1 MPLRPGSY
9 EFGPSNATLT
19 VKTGRRG
26 AAAKAGHDLM
36 LGVGVWSATL
46 EIGERSSLVLTADAS
61 SLEVREGVGG
71 LQQLTATDRVDI
83 RNAIA
88 GKVLLGRA
96 IEFRSTAITRRGDG
110 LTVRGTLTIGTRKH
124 PIEFA
129 VGRDGESL
137 SASATINQRNWGIRP
152 YSALF
157 GALKVDDHVGVAVI
171 ASLPQASDAGDR
183 VATDGPSAAPAVPSS
198 SGVGRPLIS
207 DVGRAELARIGQVM
221 FGPPYSAPSPR
232 IVTPDGSDY
241 YLHAAEVLGFMPVPS
256 SPAWAPYEDRLCE
269 ELVAVVEEAGGGWA
283 WAGALVVASDMH
295 LSSRNPSYL
304 SVLDRAL
311 AFVRD
316 AGVPYELIPR
326 FAFDRWV
333 ESRVAA
339 GKPAGPDAWKA
350 AEPAAPPPAHEQPI
364 VTAAPPADADVA
376 IVRGDELAREQDID
390 GAQAAFARAEALG
403 DVRGSLRLAALFEDH
418 RSDPKAAEAAWRRAD
433 DAGHVNGA
441 GNLGRVLKERGDMR
455 GAEAAMRRAAD
466 RGSHRAGIEYAGMVS
481 LRPDATPA
489 EVADAALVLCRADD
503 YHLWHDD
510 GMLASAMFVF
520 SGLEERCDPAAIE
533 AGVRRADA
541 EGSAVGAWHLGFL
554 LRQRGQAGEALAAF
568 RRAAERGEPEGWPRA
583 AETLLALGDSAGAEA
598 AARHGEQLVTS
609 PPRGATPA
617 WRLKLAAAGASTI
630 LGMILDARG
639 DLDGGVE
646 AYRRADAGGDG
657 TGSFNLGIELCNR
670 GDLDGAEAA
679 LERAVERG
687 ADRSEAAL
695 ADVRR
700 RIASR

>member
-1 MPLRPGSY
+1 VRLPPGNY
-9 EFGPSNATLT
+9 AFGPSNATLT
-19 VKTGRRG
+19 VTTGRRG
-26 AAAKAGHDLM
+26 AASTLGHDLI
-36 LGVGVWSATL
+36 LDVGAWSATL
-46 EIGERSSLVLTADAS
+46 EIGERSSLVLTADGS
-61 SLEVREGVGG
+61 SLHVREGVGG
-71 LQQLTATDRVDI
+71 LRTLSAKDKADI
-83 RNAIA
+83 RSAIA
-88 GKVLLGRA
+88 GDVLPGTA
-96 IEFRSTAITRRGDG
+96 IEFRSTAMTRRGDE
-110 LTVRGTLTIGTRKH
+110 LAVRGNLAIATRKH
-124 PIEFA
+124 PIEF
-129 VGRDGESL
+129 VVSRDGDSL
-137 SASATINQRNWGIRP
+137 SAFTTINQRNWGIKP

-157 GALKVDDHVGVAVI
+157 GALRVDDHVGVRVN
-171 ASLPQASDAGDR
+171 ASLLPAADTRDPG
-183 VATDGPSAAPAVPSS
+183 ATDGPGADVAAVAP
-198 SGVGRPLIS
+198 PLIS
-207 DVGRAELARIGQVM
+207 EVGRAELARIGQVM
-221 FGPPYSAPSPR
+221 FGPPYSAASAR

-256 SPAWAPYEDRLCE
+256 SPEWTPFEDRLCE
-269 ELVAVVEEAGGGWA
+269 ELVAAVEEAGGGWA

-304 SVLDRAL
+304 SVLDRAI
-311 AFVRD
+311 AFVRG

-326 FAFDRWV
+326 FAFDRWA
-333 ESRVAA
+333 ETCVAA
-339 GKPAGPDAWKA
+339 GKPAGPDAWKG
-350 AEPAAPPPAHEQPI
+350 AEPASSPPAYEQP
-364 VTAAPPADADVA
+364 TAPAAPTADVEIA
-376 IVRGDELAREQDID
+376 RGDELARELDID
-390 GAQAAFARAEALG
+390 GALAAFERAEALG
-403 DVRGSLRLAALFEDH
+403 DVRGSLRVAALMEDH
-418 RSDPKAAEAAWRRAD
+418 RADPASAEAAWRRAD

-455 GAEAAMRRAAD
+455 GAEAAFRRAAD

-481 LRPDATPA
+481 LRPDARPA

-503 YHLWHDD
+503 CNLWHDD
-510 GMLASAMFVF
+510 GMLMGAAFVF
-520 SGLEERCDPAAIE
+520 SGLEDRCDPAAIE

-554 LRQRGQAGEALAAF
+554 LRRRGQAGEALAAF

-583 AETLLALGDSAGAEA
+583 AETLLALGDSTGAEA

-609 PPRGATPA
+609 PPRGGIPA

-639 DLDGGVE
+639 DLDGGLE

-670 GDLDGAEAA
+670 GDLDGAEDA

-700 RIASR
+700 RIKSL